1 MPDKKKQDYFPA
13 GERVSIFLRG
23 KTWYCNYQQNDRQI
37 RKSLGTTSEKEAIL
51 RAQRLETE
59 LARGEVPNQIR
70 IATLSEVIE
79 AFLTHAV
86 AEDRAAKTLTKY
98 RHVTGEITQLAIDR
112 NVGRVDGLSVRFAD
126 AYKQSRKQKGNKPKT
141 IYNKLVILRSLTIFA
156 KRRRMVDQDPLEG
169 YQLKKP
175 KPTSQ
180 PCWTPEQADQ
190 IVQAAPATYQAYFS
204 FLRETGCRAGEGK
217 FLMWNDI
224 RFDTGVILIRPKQG
238 NWGSW
243 RPKSGDQRT
252 VPITDKL
259 RTLLR
264 SLPKHGAWVFC
275 APPTNQFPSKDRQI
289 SERRALSA
297 LKSVLKTLSL
307 PGKLHTF
314 RHTYVSQAL
323 TRGVPEAVVRQ
334 WVGHVDPAIMRL
346 YTHIADDVSQAYV
359 SRFSGQSP
367 DSSAS

>member
-1 MPDKKKQDYFPA
+1 MPEEKKQDYIPA
-13 GERVSIFLRG
+13 GEHVSIFLRG
-23 KTWYCNYQQNDRQI
+23 KTWYCNYQQNGRQV
-37 RKSLGTTSEKEAIL
+37 RKSLGTNSKKEAIL

-59 LARGEVPNQIR
+59 LTRGEVPNQIR
-70 IATLSEVIE
+70 IATLLEVIE
-79 AFLTHAV
+79 AFLAHAV
-86 AEDRAAKTLTKY
+86 AEDRATKTLTKY
-98 RHVTGEITQLAIDR
+98 RHVTREITQLAIDR

-126 AYKQSRKQKGNKPKT
+126 AFKQSLKHNGNEPKT

-156 KRRRMVDQDPLEG
+156 KRRRMVDQDPLDG

-180 PCWTPEQADQ
+180 PCWTPDQADQ
-190 IVQAAPATYQAYFS
+190 IVQAAPATYQSYFS

-238 NWGSW
+238 DWGSW
-243 RPKSGDQRT
+243 RPKSGDQRA

-259 RTLLR
+259 RVLLQSIPQR
-264 SLPKHGAWVFC
+264 GPWVFF
-275 APPTNQFPSKDRQI
+275 APPTKKFPSKDRQI
-289 SERRALSA
+289 SERRALLA
-297 LKSVLKTLSL
+297 LKGILKTLSL

-314 RHTYVSQAL
+314 RHTFVSQAL

-359 SRFSGQSP
+359 SRFSGQAP
-367 DSSAS
+367 DNEAS